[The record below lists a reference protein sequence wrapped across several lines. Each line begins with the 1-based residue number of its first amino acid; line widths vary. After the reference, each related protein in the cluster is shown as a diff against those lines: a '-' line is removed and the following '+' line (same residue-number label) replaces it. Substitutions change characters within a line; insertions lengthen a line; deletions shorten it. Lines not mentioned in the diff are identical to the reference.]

1 MSIHSEPIHRSRHQ
15 SRAFDINAQGFH
27 LSQGTLSDRR
37 SGARSLETLQQMA
50 NASAQVNS
58 LKAIQAMA
66 DRRTQSSQIVQ
77 RQQLVAPS
85 FARRENVA
93 QLQSLGTGQVIQR
106 FDPFSMGLLGAGLAG
121 GMYGAYRYFRHR
133 QRENALDAIHDEQAN
148 GPPTVVNMNNVAMDS
163 PSLVKADQSRVP
175 QNARTYTIDLNQN
188 NPVGRGRTSP
198 EELRIAEIHERTH
211 ISADQAYSA
220 NANESLLELFHEDP
234 AARGAAYLPT
244 YTGIDNRTQRL
255 AAIVKGDKAL
265 GPQQRAEI
273 LNRIDYAT
281 KPVEYDPVVNELL
294 AYTREYGIRA
304 NSTTVKALVVLA
316 NENLARRQP
325 GSPTM
330 SVDPVI

>member
-1 MSIHSEPIHRSRHQ
+1 
-15 SRAFDINAQGFH
+15 
-27 LSQGTLSDRR
+27 
-37 SGARSLETLQQMA
+37 
-50 NASAQVNS
+50 
-58 LKAIQAMA
+58 
-66 DRRTQSSQIVQ
+66 
-77 RQQLVAPS
+77 
-85 FARRENVA
+85 
-93 QLQSLGTGQVIQR
+93 
-106 FDPFSMGLLGAGLAG
+106 
-121 GMYGAYRYFRHR
+121 MYGAYRYFRHR

-244 YTGIDNRTQRL
+244 YIGIDNRTQRL